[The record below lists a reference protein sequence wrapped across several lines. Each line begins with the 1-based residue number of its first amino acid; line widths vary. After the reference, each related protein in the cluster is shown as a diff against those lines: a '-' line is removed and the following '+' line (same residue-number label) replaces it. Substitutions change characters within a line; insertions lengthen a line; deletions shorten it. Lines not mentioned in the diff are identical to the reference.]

1 MTRINPYQHF
11 NLVQP
16 LNDFAN
22 AAQNGL
28 EPAIVELIKIRASQ
42 INGCAV
48 CLHMH
53 TRDAIDGG
61 EAPERIVMLNAW
73 RESPLFSPAE
83 RAVLAW
89 TEELTRVAEHRMSSA
104 AYEALQAHFTPEQQV
119 QITLLIGAIN
129 AYNRFNVAFEVKH
142 PATSRKAA

>member
-1 MTRINPYQHF
+1 MTRINPYAHF

-16 LNDFAN
+16 LNDFAT

-53 TRDAIDGG
+53 TRDAIDAG
-61 EAPERIVMLNAW
+61 EAPERIFMLNAW

-89 TEELTRVAEHRMSSA
+89 TEELTQVAEHRTSSA
-104 AYEALQAHFTPEQQV
+104 AYEALQAHFTSEQQV

-129 AYNRFNVAFEVKH
+129 AYNRFNVGFEVKH
-142 PATSRKAA
+142 PALSRKAA